1 MASTTRN
8 AVGPSVSDPRTG
20 EIIESDV
27 IWYHN
32 HLRSYRNRYLLE
44 TGAANLQRTLNT
56 SDAEMGEM
64 MRMVIAHEVG
74 HALGF
79 PIIWVL
85 VVPMIPKIIE
95 MVSQKN
101 GIAASLMD
109 YARFNYIAQPGD
121 KNVRFIRQMGP
132 YDHYATNWG

>member
-1 MASTTRN
+1 VASTTRN

-44 TGAANLQRTLNT
+44 TGAANPSARTLNT

-79 PIIWVL
+79 PHNMGASC
-85 VVPMIPKIIE
+85 PMILKIIE
-95 MVSQKN
+95 MVSLHRKRNCSQFD
-101 GIAASLMD
+101 GLCPFQL
-109 YARFNYIAQPGD
+109 YCTTWR
-121 KNVRFIRQMGP
+121 
-132 YDHYATNWG
+132 

>member
-1 MASTTRN
+1 MRLDQAFLIL
-8 AVGPSVSDPRTG
+8 
-20 EIIESDV
+20 ELEKLLSDV

-44 TGAANLQRTLNT
+44 TGAANPTARTLNT

-79 PIIWVL
+79 LIIC
-85 VVPMIPKIIE
+85 
-95 MVSQKN
+95 
-101 GIAASLMD
+101 
-109 YARFNYIAQPGD
+109 
-121 KNVRFIRQMGP
+121 
-132 YDHYATNWG
+132 